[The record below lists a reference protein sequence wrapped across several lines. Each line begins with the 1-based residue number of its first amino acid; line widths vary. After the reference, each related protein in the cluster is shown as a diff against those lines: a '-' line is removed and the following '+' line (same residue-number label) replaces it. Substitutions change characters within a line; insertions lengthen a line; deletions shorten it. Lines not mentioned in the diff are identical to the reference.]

1 MERLQNHL
9 AAFLRIDKACYAFG
23 EGDEAVGRGMAALM
37 PPGAQ
42 IFRLRSDFFQP
53 EDAAL
58 LRRALTSGATVLLM
72 FDGLGDFP
80 AEMADFWADYSEHP
94 HHSSGAPHRHLF
106 FDPLPAGH
114 EPGALVIV
122 HLNRGASPWPRRA
135 RRLAIWDEEQAALAA
150 LGRESTLAITEIGL
164 SSPSTRA
171 PLTMRDLVMLHTRDP
186 AGVAQKT
193 TATILQ
199 QDTSPL
205 TWTDLQTLLQGGGVG
220 PDIYDWLLAQKRIT
234 PDQYGLALAARDFS
248 RQQSA
253 QTAGRGPFSY
263 PDIFEVIWVYEK
275 LLPGRV
281 YRGQFDANW
290 PLEASLFRRKNDGSP
305 LDLGELQ
312 RRAALTDR
320 FLARL
325 REQQAALF
333 GDTLSDDELLAVAQ
347 HFGFPTPLMDF
358 TYSFR
363 TAAFFATLDA
373 AKMQD
378 GDERTGVIYAL
389 DFAPE
394 WGRVAL
400 PGDPGAALNLD
411 IHHLAGVYEGSI
423 ETIQPHIPSEDDRI
437 GRQQGLF
444 VKGFRPR
451 DFRQA
456 RLSTYYFRQTPGVV
470 FEDARSGITRE
481 NLLPPE
487 TKIARFAASVRAEF
501 AAPALDPL
509 LGQIAF
515 AEPGI
520 MGSLGG
526 VRPQD
531 LARGGEFFAKIRELA
546 ADIGGEA
553 AIAELQSVFTGYFRA
568 ARAEADVGVLPE
580 PEAPEAPYTPLGQAV
595 SRLAGWSGLD
605 ERAFWAMLRPR
616 LPGSEQRGEPPDA
629 IAIKWSNPRERMA
642 FACALYL
649 AAWENLRA
657 VHGDAARDLGR
668 EAYRVANFGSISA
681 I

>member
-9 AAFLRIDKACYAFG
+9 AAFLPISRVCYAFG
-23 EGDEAVGRGMAALM
+23 AGDDAVGRGMAALL

-42 IFRLRSDFFQP
+42 IFRLRSGFFQP

-58 LRRALTSGATVLLM
+58 LKRALTSGGTVMLI

-80 AEMADFWADYSEHP
+80 AELADFWADYSEHP
-94 HHSSGAPHRHLF
+94 RHSSGAPHRHLF
-106 FDPLPAGH
+106 FDPIPAGR
-114 EPGALVIV
+114 EPSALVVV
-122 HLNRGASPWPRRA
+122 HLNRGESPWPRKA
-135 RRLAIWDEEQAALAA
+135 HRLAIWDDEQESLAA
-150 LGRESTLAITEIGL
+150 LGRQSAVTITEIGL

-186 AGVAQKT
+186 AGAPQKT
-193 TATILQ
+193 TAAILQ
-199 QDTSPL
+199 QETSPL

-220 PDIYDWLLAQKRIT
+220 ADIYDWLLAQKRIT

-253 QTAGRGPFSY
+253 QTAGRGLFSY

-290 PLEASLFRRKNDGSP
+290 PLESSLFRRKNDGSP
-305 LDLGELQ
+305 LDLAELH

-325 REQQAALF
+325 REQQTALF
-333 GDTLSDDELLAVAQ
+333 GGALSDDELLAVAQ

-363 TAAFFATLDA
+363 VAAFFATLDA
-373 AKMQD
+373 AKMQP

-411 IHHLAGVYEGSI
+411 IHQLAGVYEGSI

-437 GRQQGLF
+437 GRQHALF

-451 DFRQA
+451 DLRQV
-456 RLSTYYFRQTPGVV
+456 RLSTYYFRQIPGVV
-470 FEDARSGITRE
+470 FEDERSGITRA

-520 MGSLGG
+520 MGSQGG

-531 LARGGEFFAKIRELA
+531 LARGGEFFERIRQQA
-546 ADIGGEA
+546 QDDEA
-553 AIAELQSVFTGYFRA
+553 AEIQSIFTGYFRA

-580 PEAPEAPYTPLGQAV
+580 PESPEAPYTPLGQAV
-595 SRLAGWSGLD
+595 SRLAAWSGLD
-605 ERAFWAMLRPR
+605 ERSLWDMLRPR
-616 LPGSEQRGEPPDA
+616 LPGGERHGDPPDA
-629 IAIKWSNPRERMA
+629 AALKWSNPRERIA
-642 FACALYL
+642 IACALYL

-668 EAYRVANFGSISA
+668 EAYRVVNFGSASTL
-681 I
+681 